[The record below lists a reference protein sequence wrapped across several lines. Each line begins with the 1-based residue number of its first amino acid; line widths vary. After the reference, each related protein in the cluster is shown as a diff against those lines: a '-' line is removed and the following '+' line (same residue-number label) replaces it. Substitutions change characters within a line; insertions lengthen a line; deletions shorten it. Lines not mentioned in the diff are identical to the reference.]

1 MAFEHRFHSGL
12 TARIDGRGCEQRL
25 VWIVGE
31 NSHEEAVALAL
42 CVVDYIWGRWPREL
56 AASREAPLRLHRCI
70 CVHASI
76 LIV

>member
-25 VWIVGE
+25 VWIAGE

-42 CVVDYIWGRWPREL
+42 CVVDYI
-56 AASREAPLRLHRCI
+56 
-70 CVHASI
+70 
-76 LIV
+76 